1 MNRILVLGSLNIDL
15 VQRVPRLPS
24 PGETL
29 RGSDLQIFVGG
40 KGANQACA
48 AARLGGDV
56 RMAGKV
62 GSDVFA
68 DRVLGELQSSS
79 VDTGLIG
86 RSSSP
91 SGTAT
96 IFVLPSGENLIVISP
111 AANGDISVD
120 FALGAVDH
128 LKPGDLLLCQ
138 LEIPI
143 EAVQAALKMAHRKGA
158 ITILDPAPAAPIS
171 DELLSSVTI
180 LTPNQTETAILLGD
194 STHAPENVEQ
204 AAEAAVK
211 LRQRGAQTV
220 IIKLGALGCFLSGN
234 GIAHSQPGFEVDVSD
249 TTAAGDTFNGAL
261 AAALAR
267 GSSLTEAA
275 LFANAAAAL
284 SVTKPGALASIPTL
298 SEVQKFLSSH

>member
-1 MNRILVLGSLNIDL
+1 
-15 VQRVPRLPS
+15 
-24 PGETL
+24 
-29 RGSDLQIFVGG
+29 
-40 KGANQACA
+40 
-48 AARLGGDV
+48 
-56 RMAGKV
+56 MAGKV